1 MSDDT
6 KCCFYSDPC
15 LICCIM
21 HPTSRPA
28 GPAAISMLEST
39 CRILVV
45 GRYRMTADFVD
56 EKLNCAS
63 CRMTIQAG
71 NAGPPFL
78 GNAESK

>member
-21 HPTSRPA
+21 RPMSS
-28 GPAAISMLEST
+28 PADLATISMLEST

-45 GRYRMTADFVD
+45 GLYRMTADFV
-56 EKLNCAS
+56 EERLNCDS
-63 CRMTIQAG
+63 LSRD
-71 NAGPPFL
+71 N
-78 GNAESK
+78 SV